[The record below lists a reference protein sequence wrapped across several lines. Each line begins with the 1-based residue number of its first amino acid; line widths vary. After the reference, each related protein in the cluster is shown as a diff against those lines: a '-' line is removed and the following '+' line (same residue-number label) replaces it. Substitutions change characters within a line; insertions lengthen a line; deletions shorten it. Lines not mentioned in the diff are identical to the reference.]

1 MSPECSLSALQSVQ
15 VCEREAWLGRAG
27 AALSG
32 QERVEFLKVVTDDEP
47 DDQLDKRFFKIILM
61 LIFTHKI
68 NTNDRF
74 NHMHVLLTAGGIGGV
89 EP

>member
-1 MSPECSLSALQSVQ
+1 MIFSISLCPLSAVSPALQSVQ

-47 DDQLDKRFFKIILM
+47 DDQLDKRFFQNNSNADFPTK
-61 LIFTHKI
+61 
-68 NTNDRF
+68 DQY
-74 NHMHVLLTAGGIGGV
+74 
-89 EP
+89 E

>member
-47 DDQLDKRFFKIILM
+47 DDQLDKRFSK
-61 LIFTHKI
+61 
-68 NTNDRF
+68 
-74 NHMHVLLTAGGIGGV
+74 
-89 EP
+89 